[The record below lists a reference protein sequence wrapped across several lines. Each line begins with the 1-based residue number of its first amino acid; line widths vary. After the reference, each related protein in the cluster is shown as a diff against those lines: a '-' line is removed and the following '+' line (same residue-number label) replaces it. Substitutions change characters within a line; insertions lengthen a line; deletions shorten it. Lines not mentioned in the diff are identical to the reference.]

1 MSLRPMTGDEI
12 VDFIQKVAPILGD
25 TSKVDVEA
33 DELGGLTVTL
43 WPDDTDGDGSQIVSF
58 RPMTAVRS

>member
-1 MSLRPMTGDEI
+1 MTGDEI
-12 VDFIQKVAPILGD
+12 VDFVQKVAPILGD

-43 WPDDTDGDGSQIVSF
+43 WPDDTDGDGSVIVTF
-58 RPMTAVRS
+58 APVVAVTS